1 MKFCEFWA
9 KCWNPSQLFKKN
21 GTENAIQR
29 PNSREEVI
37 DWYKTTQR
45 PKNIGFNQDKT
56 ICEWFHGKLMGF
68 ISRVQHVK
76 IQSHVVDLRTVFANS
91 IRPSELSWSFM
102 AFEIHIWD
110 ENGI

>member
-56 ICEWFHGKLMGF
+56 ICDWFHGKHLAQYAIIYIEFQMSF
-68 ISRVQHVK
+68 RSEKPR
-76 IQSHVVDLRTVFANS
+76 NS
-91 IRPSELSWSFM
+91 FRS
-102 AFEIHIWD
+102 D
-110 ENGI
+110 

>member
-56 ICEWFHGKLMGF
+56 ICDWFHGKHMAHYIEF
-68 ISRVQHVK
+68 EMSFR
-76 IQSHVVDLRTVFANS
+76 
-91 IRPSELSWSFM
+91 SEKP
-102 AFEIHIWD
+102 
-110 ENGI
+110 

>member
-56 ICEWFHGKLMGF
+56 ICDWFHGKHMAHDMGYDMGF
-68 ISRVQHVK
+68 LKFYRICSYIEFQMYFR
-76 IQSHVVDLRTVFANS
+76 
-91 IRPSELSWSFM
+91 SEKP
-102 AFEIHIWD
+102 
-110 ENGI
+110 

>member
-56 ICEWFHGKLMGF
+56 ICDWFHGKHMGF
-68 ISRVQHVK
+68 LKFYGFCNYIEFQMSFR
-76 IQSHVVDLRTVFANS
+76 
-91 IRPSELSWSFM
+91 SEKP
-102 AFEIHIWD
+102 
-110 ENGI
+110 